1 MERQKYYVSVQS
13 RTIMENQGDA
23 SYELDIIAT
32 PEDVEK
38 LVKLFESLED
48 TDDASFVRTHI
59 PAVPYHHDDVNDNY
73 DSYLNQIY
81 QTLYTVGTE
90 ETKAH
95 ISSMGIIN

>member
-1 MERQKYYVSVQS
+1 MDRKKYYVSVQS

-23 SYELDIIAT
+23 AYELEIIAT

-38 LVKLFESLED
+38 LVKLFEALED
-48 TDDASFVRTHI
+48 TDESSYFKGYI
-59 PAVPYHHDDVNDNY
+59 LQYHHDEFNDDY

-81 QTLYTVGTE
+81 QTLYNVGTE